1 MSMIQASKTAL
12 YALIMALLSTGCL
25 HQPKHNP
32 LAQWSPSENFDER
45 RPRLI
50 VLHATEMS
58 SAEAALRVLKTENS
72 GGRVSAH
79 YLIAEDG
86 RIFQLVSDS
95 KRAWHAGGGRWRG
108 INDLNSVSLGIE
120 LDNDGSEDFAPAQI
134 TALKKLL
141 ADLCERHAIPRD
153 AIIAHG
159 DMAPTR
165 KRDPSA
171 RFPWQ
176 ELWQAGFGV
185 WYAPALPEPPA
196 GFDAVLALQA
206 FGYDTRDLPAA
217 VKAFTRRFRGE
228 ERDVLDDTDRR
239 ILYDLITP

>member
-1 MSMIQASKTAL
+1 MSIIQTSTTTVFAL
-12 YALIMALLSTGCL
+12 AMALLSSGCL

-50 VLHATEMS
+50 VLHATEMD

-120 LDNDGSEDFAPAQI
+120 LDNDGTEDFAPAQMA
-134 TALKKLL
+134 ALKKLL
-141 ADLCERHAIPRD
+141 DDLCTRHAIPRD
-153 AIIAHG
+153 AVIAHG

-176 ELWQAGFGV
+176 ELWQAGFGI
-185 WYAPALPEPPA
+185 WYAADLPEPPA
-196 GFDAVLALQA
+196 EFDAVLALQA

-217 VKAFTRRFRGE
+217 VKAFSRRFRGE
-228 ERDVLDDTDRR
+228 EHETLDATDRR

>member
-1 MSMIQASKTAL
+1 MSGLYRLLLTLPLLMLAACVHQA
-12 YALIMALLSTGCL
+12 
-25 HQPKHNP
+25 PRNP
-32 LAQWSPSENFDER
+32 MAQWAPSENFDER

-50 VLHATEMS
+50 VLHATEMD

-120 LDNDGSEDFAPAQI
+120 LDNDGTEAFKPVQMA
-134 TALKKLL
+134 ALKNLL
-141 ADLCERHAIPRD
+141 ADLCTRHAIPRD
-153 AIIAHG
+153 AVIAHG

-165 KRDPSA
+165 KRDPSV

-185 WYAPALPEPPA
+185 WYAADLPEPPPE
-196 GFDAVLALQA
+196 FDAVLALQT

-217 VKAFTRRFRGE
+217 VRAFSRRFRGE
-228 ERDVLDDTDRR
+228 EHEVLDAADRR

>member
-1 MSMIQASKTAL
+1 MSGLYRLLLTLPLLMLAACVHQA
-12 YALIMALLSTGCL
+12 
-25 HQPKHNP
+25 PRNP
-32 LAQWSPSENFDER
+32 MAQWAPSENFDER

-50 VLHATEMS
+50 VLHATEMD

-120 LDNDGSEDFAPAQI
+120 LDNDGTEAFKPAQMA
-134 TALKKLL
+134 ALKTLL
-141 ADLCERHAIPRD
+141 ADLCTRHAIARD
-153 AIIAHG
+153 AVIAHG

-165 KRDPSA
+165 KRDPSV

-185 WYAPALPEPPA
+185 WYAAELPEPPA
-196 GFDAVLALQA
+196 EFDAVLALQT

-217 VKAFTRRFRGE
+217 VKAFSRRFRGE
-228 ERDVLDDTDRR
+228 EHEVLDVIDRR

>member
-1 MSMIQASKTAL
+1 MIQTSKTTL

-32 LAQWSPSENFDER
+32 LAEWSPSENFDER

>member
-1 MSMIQASKTAL
+1 MIVLFRMLRVLPLLLLVGCVHQA
-12 YALIMALLSTGCL
+12 
-25 HQPKHNP
+25 PRNP
-32 LAQWSPSENFDER
+32 MAQWSPSSNFDER

-120 LDNDGSEDFAPAQI
+120 LDNDGNEDFAPAQMA
-134 TALKKLL
+134 ALKKLL
-141 ADLCERHAIPRD
+141 ADLCTRHGIPRD

-185 WYAPALPEPPA
+185 WYAPELPEPPA
-196 GFDAVLALQA
+196 GFDAVLALSA

-228 ERDVLDDTDRR
+228 EHDVLDDTDRR
-239 ILYDLITP
+239 ILYDLVTP

>member
-1 MSMIQASKTAL
+1 MSMIQTSKTTL

-32 LAQWSPSENFDER
+32 LAEWSPSENFDER

-134 TALKKLL
+134 TALKELL

-185 WYAPALPEPPA
+185 WYAPVLPEPPA

>member
-1 MSMIQASKTAL
+1 MSGLYRLLLTLPLLMLAACVHQA
-12 YALIMALLSTGCL
+12 
-25 HQPKHNP
+25 PRNP
-32 LAQWSPSENFDER
+32 MAQWSPSENFDER

-50 VLHATEMS
+50 VLHATEMD
-58 SAEAALRVLKTENS
+58 SAEGALRVLKSENS

-79 YLIAEDG
+79 YLIAKDG

-120 LDNDGSEDFAPAQI
+120 LDNDGTEDFAPAQMA
-134 TALKKLL
+134 ALKKLL
-141 ADLCERHAIPRD
+141 DDLCTRHAIPRD
-153 AIIAHG
+153 AVIAHG

-185 WYAPALPEPPA
+185 WYAADLPEPPPE
-196 GFDAVLALQA
+196 FDAVLALQT

-217 VKAFTRRFRGE
+217 VKAFSRRFRGE
-228 ERDVLDDTDRR
+228 EHEVLDAADRR

>member
-1 MSMIQASKTAL
+1 MSMIQTSKTTL

-32 LAQWSPSENFDER
+32 LAEWSPSENFDER

-108 INDLNSVSLGIE
+108 INDLNSISLGIE

-134 TALKKLL
+134 AALKELL

-228 ERDVLDDTDRR
+228 DRDVLDDTDRR

>member
-1 MSMIQASKTAL
+1 MIQASKTAL

-79 YLIAEDG
+79 YLIAADG

>member
-1 MSMIQASKTAL
+1 MTGFARLLRVLPLLMLVACVHQA
-12 YALIMALLSTGCL
+12 
-25 HQPKHNP
+25 PRNP
-32 LAQWSPSENFDER
+32 MAQWSPSPNFDER

-58 SAEAALRVLKTENS
+58 SADAALRVLKTGNS

-134 TALKKLL
+134 AALKKLL

-153 AIIAHG
+153 AVIAHG

-176 ELWQAGFGV
+176 DLWQAGFGV
-185 WYAPALPEPPA
+185 WYAAELPEPPA
-196 GFDAVLALQA
+196 GFDAILALQA

>member
-1 MSMIQASKTAL
+1 MSISTTSKTAVF
-12 YALIMALLSTGCL
+12 ALAMAVLSTGCL
-25 HQPKHNP
+25 HPPKHNP

-50 VLHATEMS
+50 VLHATEMD

-120 LDNDGSEDFAPAQI
+120 LDNDGTEAFKPAQMD
-134 TALKKLL
+134 ALKKLL
-141 ADLCERHAIPRD
+141 ADLCTRHGIPRD
-153 AIIAHG
+153 AVIAHG

-176 ELWQAGFGV
+176 ALWQAGFGV
-185 WYAPALPEPPA
+185 WYAADLPEPPPE
-196 GFDAVLALQA
+196 FDAVLALQA

-217 VKAFTRRFRGE
+217 VRAFSRRFRGE
-228 ERDVLDDTDRR
+228 EHETLDATDRR

>member
-1 MSMIQASKTAL
+1 MSMIQTSKTTL
-12 YALIMALLSTGCL
+12 YVLIMALLSTGCL

-32 LAQWSPSENFDER
+32 LAEWSPSENFDER

-50 VLHATEMS
+50 VLHATEMN

>member
-1 MSMIQASKTAL
+1 MIQASKTAL